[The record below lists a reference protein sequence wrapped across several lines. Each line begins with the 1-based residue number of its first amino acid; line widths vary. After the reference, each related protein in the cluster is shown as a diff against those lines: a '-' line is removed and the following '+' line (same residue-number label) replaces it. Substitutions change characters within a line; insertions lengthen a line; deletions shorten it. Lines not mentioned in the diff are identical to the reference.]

1 MKMGLKR
8 AILTVFQSQGPHFL
22 LTDCLKV
29 GIL

>member
-8 AILTVFQSQGPHFL
+8 AIITIIQSQGSHFL
-22 LTDCLKV
+22 LTDSLKV